1 MKSMR
6 LIDGGQPPRL
16 AEAMMPRPQPKDG
29 EVLIHVSAAGITS
42 TEVLWYPTSHTKDGA
57 ERDGAVLSHEFSG
70 KVAELGKGVSG
81 LAEGDE
87 IYGMNDWFADGAL
100 AEFCITRPE
109 WIAPKPRRLS
119 DAEAASVP
127 IGALTA
133 WQGLLIRAGLKDGER
148 VLIHGAAGAVGI
160 FAVQLAW
167 LHGAYVIATASA
179 RDMEFVKDLGAQEV
193 LDYRARPFEQQVRDI
208 DVVFDAV
215 GGDTLRRSWSV
226 LKTSGRLVT
235 IVSPDPAS
243 TDKRDQAAFFIVE
256 PDHQQ
261 LVEVAKLLDKGQL
274 RTVVGPPIPL
284 ALAAEAYSGSLQKK
298 QRGKVVVSIA
308 ESNTDDP
315 RTAQAGSQS

>member
-1 MKSMR
+1 MVS
-6 LIDGGQPPRL
+6 DL
-16 AEAMMPRPQPKDG
+16 AHQG
-29 EVLIHVSAAGITS
+29 
-42 TEVLWYPTSHTKDGA
+42 WDGA
-57 ERDGAVLSHEFSG
+57 RRRSALHEFSG
-70 KVAELGKGVSG
+70 KVAQLGKGVTG

-87 IYGMNDWFADGAL
+87 IYGTNDWFADGAL

-109 WIAPKPRRLS
+109 WIAPKPRRLT

-160 FAVQLAW
+160 FAVQLAR

-193 LDYRARPFEQQVRDI
+193 LDYRAQPFEKQIRDI

-215 GGDTLRRSWSV
+215 GGDSLRRSWGV

-235 IVSPDPAS
+235 IASTDAAS
-243 TDKRDQAAFFIVE
+243 TDKREQDAFFIVE

-261 LVEVAKLLDKGQL
+261 LVEVAKLLDAGQL
-274 RTVVGPPIPL
+274 RTVVGPVVPL
-284 ALAAEAYSGSLQKK
+284 ALAAEAYSGGLGKK
-298 QRGKVVVSIA
+298 QRGKVIVSIA
-308 ESNTDDP
+308 ESNAEEP
-315 RTAQAGSQS
+315 RAPQTGSQS